1 MIERKTYP
9 MHYLGACHAMAL
21 RQNRSVKNCGSY
33 FLNITKQKKSN
44 LALSRRDAKPLRR
57 EHSF

>member
-9 MHYLGACHAMAL
+9 MHYSGACHAMAL

-33 FLNITKQKKSN
+33 FLNITK
-44 LALSRRDAKPLRR
+44 AKI
-57 EHSF
+57 

>member
-33 FLNITKQKKSN
+33 FLNITKYTSVTNRKIYIFPFT
-44 LALSRRDAKPLRR
+44 D
-57 EHSF
+57 